1 MPAIREAA
9 EVLKEIY
16 DEGALN
22 IAHLARC
29 FRTSPK
35 EVREWVGSL
44 QDQGYLEIVGPGC
57 PNNSGW
63 LCRLCPLRAS
73 CHGGTLGIKLYRLT
87 EEGQR
92 IITSRDEERKE
103 KGPCRRNP

>member
-1 MPAIREAA
+1 MPKVA
-9 EVLKEIY
+9 EVLREID

-22 IAHLARC
+22 IAHLARR
-29 FRTSPK
+29 FGVSP
-35 EVREWVGSL
+35 EAVWELVGSL
-44 QDQGYLEIVGPGC
+44 QDQGYLEAVEPGSGC
-57 PNNSGW
+57 PHDNSSW

-92 IITSRDEERKE
+92 IISGRDEEER
-103 KGPCRRNP
+103 G